1 MTKFV
6 IAFGP
11 GHCYQPYP
19 HSQLQEGAYVRREND
34 DDKEEKNHKISNKN
48 YELIEKEEDIDK
60 WLNGISKDNYSE
72 IVGVATQPEHI
83 RGFGHIKI
91 ESIKKSS
98 LFKGLL

>member
-1 MTKFV
+1 MQCKKFFSVLKHGKTLRGTKFDPL
-6 IAFGP
+6 G
-11 GHCYQPYP
+11 YSYERK
-19 HSQLQEGAYVRREND
+19 LER
-34 DDKEEKNHKISNKN
+34 KIRDHYMSN
-48 YELIEKEEDIDK
+48 IDK

-72 IVGVATQPEHI
+72 IVGLATQPEHI